1 MSRFK
6 LTFFLF
12 GIVISCLAQPDSVQ
26 TNYSLSVFVDVF
38 YAQNFEGSAKGNLY
52 PFLYNYNRNES
63 ISLNHGWI
71 GFNAF
76 SQKFRT
82 NVALQAGTYVQ
93 DNYASEPEWAKV
105 IREAN
110 LGIALNRQN
119 TIWLDVGVFSSHIG
133 FESAGSL
140 ENWTLTRSIIAE
152 NSPYYLNGVKL
163 AWPLNQSWEF
173 SLLGFN
179 GWQRIYASGKFLP
192 ALGGQIKYQPNNTL
206 FNWSSFIG
214 NVESN
219 GINRM
224 RFFNNLYMQ
233 TSLTKNISLIADLD
247 WGMQESN
254 NNYGGWW
261 GAALIARY
269 QFNNMYSTALR
280 AEYYYDKQGFVTS
293 PVNLNAGSFSLNFDY
308 TPIPIVMLRSE
319 LRTFVSNKSFHDDS
333 KTPDSGL
340 YITVSAVIEVDLLN
354 TTK

>member
-1 MSRFK
+1 M
-6 LTFFLF
+6 FLF

-179 GWQRIYASGKFLP
+179 GWQRIYASGKFYRLWVGKSNINQTKQC
-192 ALGGQIKYQPNNTL
+192 LTGVLLLEMLK
-206 FNWSSFIG
+206 
-214 NVESN
+214 SN

-233 TSLTKNISLIADLD
+233 TNFTKNISLIADLD
-247 WGMQESN
+247 WGMQESIKTM
-254 NNYGGWW
+254 GLVGCRSDRS
-261 GAALIARY
+261 LSIQ
-269 QFNNMYSTALR
+269 QFVFNRTR

-319 LRTFVSNKSFHDDS
+319 LRTFVSNKS
-333 KTPDSGL
+333 P
-340 YITVSAVIEVDLLN
+340 
-354 TTK
+354 